1 MKKIYLKKVC
11 SAVALSAVA
20 ASMASMTSFAA
31 VSNVNNLN
39 AQDYMDGAMGGFT
52 QEEIDASA
60 ITPTVEISKEIISID
75 EAKATP
81 TREVTISYSGADQ
94 KYASSGLHLYY
105 DSRLTLGTTVV
116 GTPNV
121 KAGPALDFLSLG
133 TPKLDPTAADQ
144 GMSGVFVC
152 SSGDADYGLDGLAY
166 TLTFTLPADVAE
178 GDVFPIDVFYKSKPD
193 AEDLFT
199 NAKKTD
205 EGMLMQAYLFT
216 RGINNG
222 VTKSFEYTD
231 AETAKCAAIAELDAS
246 TDGYIAIEDGAPVT
260 TTATTATP
268 TTTATSTTTT
278 KAPTTATAAPTTATA
293 APTTATG
300 TGTNATG
307 SVSTSTES
315 GTNND
320 TGTTSKTTVS
330 TTAKPSST
338 TKPSGDG
345 KDSPKTGVAG
355 VGIAVAGLAV
365 AIGTAF
371 VLRKKED

>member
-39 AQDYMDGAMGGFT
+39 AQDYMDGAMNGFT
-52 QEEIDASA
+52 QEEIDASTVKPVVTVTRA
-60 ITPTVEISKEIISID
+60 ILTPDAAGTTQTVEIS
-75 EAKATP
+75 
-81 TREVTISYSGADQ
+81 VSGAQQ
-94 KYASSGLHLYY
+94 KYASSGLHVYF
-105 DSRLTLGTTVV
+105 DSRLTLNSTPI
-116 GTPNV
+116 GTPDIEQ
-121 KAGPALDFLSLG
+121 GDG
-133 TPKLDPTAADQ
+133 TKYLTVDSPTLDPTASEQ
-144 GMSGVFVC
+144 GMSGVFMC
-152 SSGDADYGLDGLAY
+152 SAAKQDFGVDGVMWKINFTVPSDAA
-166 TLTFTLPADVAE
+166 A
-178 GDVFPIDVFYKSKPD
+178 GDVYPIDIFYKSKPA
-193 AEDLFT
+193 AEDLFN
-199 NAKKTD
+199 NAAKTE
-205 EGMLMQAYLFT
+205 EGQLMQAYFFT
-216 RGINNG
+216 RSINNG
-222 VTKSFEYTD
+222 VTSSFEYTD
-231 AETAKCAAIAELDAS
+231 EETAKCAAIAELDAS